1 MAEEAALVT
10 TTETVVSVFV
20 VRFIGD
26 DAVVAIL
33 LRNMSYNFWASVGAS
48 GANLGHVPVLIVL
61 HLRDALDCLGLVAV
75 VVIL

>member
-33 LRNMSYNFWASVGAS
+33 LRYMSYNFWASVGAS